1 MNTRK
6 QRNSITVS
14 IVVPVFNMTNYLSE
28 CLVSLLNQ
36 RYRSIEIILVD
47 DGSHDDM
54 SLRLRSFLENDS
66 RIIMIS
72 QMNRGAGVARNLGL
86 QNAKGKYVMFLD
98 SDDSFDSC
106 LIEKMV
112 DCAEANDA
120 DVCICKAWAVKEN
133 LNKVDLNFNNKLF
146 EKYDNLSLAPADV
159 NKEIFTSFL
168 VEPWNKM
175 YLRDYLIKNE
185 LKFQGLKKTNDLF
198 FTSMSLVKAR
208 KIALVNEKLVF
219 YRLDNRHKVVTIF
232 EEKLLDHYRALS
244 KTKEALF
251 SKEQYLSY
259 ISSYYNM
266 ALNIVLYNI
275 NLNFSEE
282 VRKKLYQ
289 FYIKT
294 GLRELGLLRA
304 EALKQLGFLGRIQV
318 ELLYLGAPFYVNK
331 FLYKF
336 AKTVEYVSK
345 NGFRSTI
352 MKIVK

>member
-1 MNTRK
+1 MCNK
-6 QRNSITVS
+6 LVS
-14 IVVPVFNMTNYLSE
+14 VVVPVFNAEYFLPQSIE
-28 CLVSLLNQ
+28 CLIKQTYSSIEYIFVNDGSTDGSLSLLEKYLQKDKRMQVLSKRN
-36 RYRSIEIILVD
+36 E
-47 DGSHDDM
+47 
-54 SLRLRSFLENDS
+54 
-66 RIIMIS
+66 
-72 QMNRGAGVARNLGL
+72 GAGVARNLGL
-86 QNAKGKYVMFLD
+86 KTAKGKYVIFLD

-112 DCAEANDA
+112 DCAEANEA

-146 EKYDNLSLAPADV
+146 EKYDNLSLSPADV

-208 KIALVNEKLVF
+208 KIALVNEKLVL
-219 YRLDNRHKVVTIF
+219 YRLDNRHKVVTVY
-232 EEKLLDHYRALS
+232 EEKLLDHYRAIS

-251 SKEQYLSY
+251 SEEKYLSY
-259 ISSYYNM
+259 LSSYYKM
-266 ALNIVLYNI
+266 ALNVILYNV

-289 FYIKT
+289 FYINT
-294 GLRELGLLRA
+294 GLRELGLLR
-304 EALKQLGFLGRIQV
+304 EETLKQLGFLGRIQV
-318 ELLYLGAPFYVNK
+318 KLLCLGAPYFINK
-331 FLYKF
+331 FLYKL
-336 AKTVEYVSK
+336 AKTIEYISK
-345 NGFRSTI
+345 KGFRSTI
-352 MKIVK
+352 MKILK